1 MNGSRILVVDD
12 ENSIRALLTQCLD
25 EAGYIVVSA
34 VDGEHALK
42 KAEEEAFDLVLLD
55 MKLPGLD
62 GLQVLRK
69 LRSIKPGQLVVII
82 TAHGTIET
90 AVEAMKQGATD
101 YLQKPF
107 TPDEIRAIVQHTLT
121 RKLAVPLETGS
132 DFAHCLA
139 EARDLL
145 AKGRLSDANQFL
157 RRAINLDPNRPE
169 PYNLLGASAE
179 HQGDMNG
186 ARRMYRVALAL
197 DPSYEPAVRNLD
209 RVSQWQYDF
218 QKQIDLGQAGEEA
231 EARR

>member
-1 MNGSRILVVDD
+1 MSGSRILVVDD
-12 ENSIRALLTQCLD
+12 ENNIRALLTQCLE

-34 VDGEHALK
+34 VDGEHAMK
-42 KAEEEAFDLVLLD
+42 KVEEEDFDLVLLD
-55 MKLPGLD
+55 MKLPGMD
-62 GLQVLRK
+62 GLQVLKK
-69 LRSIKPGQLVVII
+69 LRCFKPGQLVVII

-90 AVEAMKQGATD
+90 AVEVMKQGATD

-121 RKLAVPLETGS
+121 RKAAVQLETGE
-132 DFAHCLA
+132 DFDRCLA
-139 EARDLL
+139 EARDLV
-145 AKGRLSDANQFL
+145 AKGSPGDANQYL
-157 RRAINLDPNRPE
+157 RRAINLNPERPE
-169 PYNLLGASAE
+169 PFNLLGASAE
-179 HQGDMNG
+179 HQGDMDG

-218 QKQIDLGQAGEEA
+218 RKQIDLGQAEEQA